1 MIHNITEEREKRNRR
16 DSSLDYS
23 FTEEELARLIDQVE
37 ERALIHAPGHLKDR
51 IFFQLDEERQK
62 RKKRQ
67 LFSYRAKVLVGMA
80 AALAVLFLVPADMER
95 TTGKPRNSILES
107 LFAEAETDGMEEW
120 EQEAFERQR
129 DIDEAWERYCRE
141 QERADERK
149 QYFENMADRLKNR
162 KKWED

>member
-23 FTEEELARLIDQVE
+23 FTEEELVRLIDQVE

-62 RKKRQ
+62 RKQRQ

-107 LFAEAETDGMEEW
+107 LSAETDADGMEGW
-120 EQEAFERQR
+120 EQEALERQR

-149 QYFENMADRLKNR
+149 QYFENMADRLTNR
-162 KKWED
+162 ERWED